1 VKLYYKVF
9 TNKYNI
15 LFIYNLLQE
24 ILSFLQ
30 IGTKGS
36 SKSLQPF
43 GTSFGSTTFDA
54 TILQIDEGIR

>member
-30 IGTKGS
+30 IVTKGS
-36 SKSLQPF
+36 SKSFKPF
-43 GTSFGSTTFDA
+43 RTSFGSTTFGA
-54 TILQIDEGIR
+54 TILQTDEGIR